1 LYSVLQNKKM
11 HAMTG
16 NFTFTIIKPNAVQAG
31 YTGNILKDIIDG
43 GFSIVAMKLTRMTEC
58 EAKTFYAVHKDR
70 PFFGELVEFL
80 TSGPI
85 VVAIVCKENAVADF
99 RTLIGKTNPAE
110 AAEGTLRKKYGES
123 LNHNAVHGSDSDE
136 NAELEASHFF
146 SGFER
151 YWE

>member
-1 LYSVLQNKKM
+1 
-11 HAMTG
+11 MTG
-16 NFTFTIIKPNAVQAG
+16 NFTFTIIKPSAVYAG
-31 YTGNILKDIIDG
+31 LTGNILADILSA
-43 GFSIVAMKLTRMTEC
+43 GFSIVAMKLTRMTEN

-70 PFFGELVEFL
+70 PFYGELVNFL

-85 VVAIVCKENAVADF
+85 VVAIVFKENAVTDF

-123 LNHNAVHGSDSDE
+123 LNHNAIHGSDSDE
-136 NAELEASHFF
+136 NAAIEASHFF

-151 YWE
+151 YWD